1 MDKLDF
7 NSLQYN
13 FNGMY
18 RSIDLSRATSATI
31 SELQNRVLQKTR
43 GGKRTRSKQPEIK
56 NQPNTK

>member
-18 RSIDLSRATSATI
+18 RHIDLTRASSATI
-31 SELQNRVLQKTR
+31 NELQNRILQKTR
-43 GGKRTRSKQPEIK
+43 GRKRTRSQQPEIK
-56 NQPNTK
+56 NQPNDK